1 MENVFGVSKETL
13 AFKLYNQLLEDYDI
27 EPYNVDYDGFKQRF
41 SDTLEDYSLVLKSAL
56 ID

>member
-41 SDTLEDYSLVLKSAL
+41 SDTLEDYSRVLKSAL